1 MKKAVLYLRSSKDRS
16 DVSIDSQRR
25 ELHKLAA
32 TNQITI
38 IDEYIDAVESAKNEN
53 RPSFQLMVSALKSKD
68 RNWNTILM
76 TDTSRLSRRRYAA
89 QIFKHECNKKGVE
102 IIFSKF
108 PEVDPI
114 AKVLLE
120 SVFEA
125 MDEVHSLMS
134 KEKGLAGMAENINQ
148 GFRAGGA
155 APKGYKLKSIETGAI
170 REGVA
175 VTKSILEK
183 SDDASLVSAYLKQR
197 ANGVPR
203 AKSLTDLN
211 IKWPSSTAVGIEW
224 NALTYAGHTV
234 WNVRNETI
242 EGKYKGGAQKKPRK
256 DWMITK
262 NTHPALIT
270 EQDADIILNTLKNS
284 SIGQSVSA
292 AKRGLSKYLLT
303 SVLVSPDGRKWE
315 GQQQKAYRLKAN
327 KERNQK
333 GRQLSSNLVDQ
344 AITDKLICD
353 MKSQQFI
360 TQLLKEANKNSI
372 KENPTKSLRK
382 KLAQLD
388 KDISKTMDV
397 VLKLTN
403 PEPALRKIEELETSR
418 ESTANEITRLET
430 EYSSNNSLKN
440 LTEDQMCFI
449 IDGLAE
455 DIQGKEKSKLKELI
469 GSLVD
474 KITLD
479 PLTLEC
485 CIHYHIAVDDS
496 LSVASPGRNVSWAVL
511 KTITSTSVQ
520 KPIY

>member
-148 GFRAGGA
+148 GFRAGGS
-155 APKGYKLKSIETGAI
+155 APKGYKLKAIPTGAI
-170 REGVA
+170 RDGVA
-175 VTKSILEK
+175 VTKSKLEK
-183 SDDASLVSAYLKQR
+183 SNDASLVSAYLKKR
-197 ANGVPR
+197 ANNTPR
-203 AKSLTDLN
+203 AKALKDLN
-211 IKWPSSTAVGIEW
+211 IKWPTSTMVDVEW

-242 EGKYKGGAQKKPRK
+242 EGKYKGGVKRKPRK
-256 DWMITK
+256 DWMITE
-262 NTHPALIT
+262 NTHPSLIT
-270 EQDADIILNTLKNS
+270 EQEAETILNKLENS
-284 SIGQSVSA
+284 TISQSVSA
-292 AKRGLSKYLLT
+292 ARRGLSNYLLT
-303 SVLVSPDGRKWE
+303 GVLVSPDGRKWE

-327 KERNQK
+327 KELNLK
-333 GRQLSSNLVDQ
+333 GRQLQSTLVDQ

-360 TQLLKEANKNSI
+360 AQLLKEANKNSI
-372 KENPTKSLRK
+372 KEDPTIDLRK
-382 KLAQLD
+382 KLSQLD
-388 KDISKTMDV
+388 RDISKAMDV
-397 VLKLTN
+397 VLKLAN
-403 PEPALRKIEELETSR
+403 PDPALRKIEELEKTR
-418 ESTANEITRLET
+418 ESTINEITRLEA
-430 EYSSNNSLKN
+430 EHASHHSLKN
-440 LTEDQMCFI
+440 LTADQMHFI

-455 DIQGKEKSKLKELI
+455 DLQGKEKSKLKELI
-469 GSLVD
+469 ASFVD
-474 KITLD
+474 KITLYQ
-479 PLTLEC
+479 LTLEC
-485 CIHYHIAVDDS
+485 CIHYHIAVDNS
-496 LSVASPGRNVSWAVL
+496 LVWRPQGGSNPRYRRERAVS
-511 KTITSTSVQ
+511 
-520 KPIY
+520 